1 MNLVQV
7 PRGGRLGHELPEA
20 LTQRALT
27 QQIRAGALGAS
38 LVVE

>member
-20 LTQRALT
+20 LIQRAVVH
-27 QQIRAGALGAS
+27 QIRAGGLGAS

>member
-1 MNLVQV
+1 MNLVQM

-20 LTQRALT
+20 LIQRALAH
-27 QQIRAGALGAS
+27 QIRAGALGAS